1 MLILLGSNH
10 RSAPVDVRERM
21 SFPLQRLPE
30 AHAEMM
36 RLEGIA
42 EGMILSTC
50 NRVEI
55 LARADNS
62 AKLGLAALKRFLAEQ
77 HSMPLEE
84 IERYT
89 YQFHDDDAIRHLF
102 SVASGLDSMIM
113 GEPQILGQVKQ
124 AYQFAKEYETI
135 GPVVDRLMQHCLSA
149 AKKVRTE
156 TGISRNAVSV
166 AFAAVELA
174 RKIFG
179 DLKGRSAMLLGAG
192 KMGDLVG
199 RHLVANGVA
208 ELTVCSR
215 TYTNAV
221 IHAQG
226 LGGKPLHWDDGPGKL
241 RDVDIVVSCTGAP
254 QVILTKKDVSR
265 SLRGRKIGPLF
276 LIDIAVPR
284 DIDPKANDLDNVYLY
299 DIDALQGVIES
310 NMEERRSA
318 AERAKKMVAKE
329 VASFDRWL
337 QTQEVTPMIV
347 SLRETLLGVGEQEL
361 TRLQSKLGQ
370 LDDQQHRAV
379 EELAR
384 GIIQKILH
392 RPIRRLRA
400 SVERGDML
408 ECATLYRE
416 IFGIDEG
423 RAASGSAEAK
433 ARGAAG
439 EAKSTPRPT
448 SGPQRVVDGGKK
460 GT

>member
-1 MLILLGSNH
+1 
-10 RSAPVDVRERM
+10 
-21 SFPLQRLPE
+21 
-30 AHAEMM
+30 
-36 RLEGIA
+36 
-42 EGMILSTC
+42 
-50 NRVEI
+50 
-55 LARADNS
+55 
-62 AKLGLAALKRFLAEQ
+62 
-77 HSMPLEE
+77 
-84 IERYT
+84 
-89 YQFHDDDAIRHLF
+89 
-102 SVASGLDSMIM
+102 
-113 GEPQILGQVKQ
+113 
-124 AYQFAKEYETI
+124 
-135 GPVVDRLMQHCLSA
+135 
-149 AKKVRTE
+149 
-156 TGISRNAVSV
+156 
-166 AFAAVELA
+166 
-174 RKIFG
+174 
-179 DLKGRSAMLLGAG
+179 
-192 KMGDLVG
+192 
-199 RHLVANGVA
+199 
-208 ELTVCSR
+208 
-215 TYTNAV
+215 
-221 IHAQG
+221 
-226 LGGKPLHWDDGPGKL
+226 
-241 RDVDIVVSCTGAP
+241 
-254 QVILTKKDVSR
+254 
-265 SLRGRKIGPLF
+265 
-276 LIDIAVPR
+276 
-284 DIDPKANDLDNVYLY
+284 
-299 DIDALQGVIES
+299 LQGVIES

-460 GT
+460 GN